1 MRRSERDRRPSQE
14 KIYDEYQ
21 QLSAFLETQH
31 DRYLGLEVIHTKE
44 MGRGI
49 KVINFFLVF
58 FDMVSN
64 LMLNS

>member
-49 KVINFFLVF
+49 KVIILIN
-58 FDMVSN
+58 
-64 LMLNS
+64 